1 MAKSSLF
8 PALETPHHSI
18 PYSSAPVP
26 INPQTSSNI
35 SEEMH
40 NPKTKRK
47 MYFSVFPFQ
56 SSQMMYFSG
65 LMYVYLFVFRK
76 HLASY

>member
-47 MYFSVFPFQ
+47 MYFSVFPI
-56 SSQMMYFSG
+56 SIFSDD
-65 LMYVYLFVFRK
+65 VFFRTNVCLFVCFQEA
-76 HLASY
+76 LG